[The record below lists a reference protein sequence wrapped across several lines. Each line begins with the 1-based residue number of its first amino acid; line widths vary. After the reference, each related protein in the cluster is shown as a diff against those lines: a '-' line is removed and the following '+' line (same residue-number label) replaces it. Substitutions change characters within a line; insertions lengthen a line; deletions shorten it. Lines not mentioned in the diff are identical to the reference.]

1 MLKLSDMLT
10 MKLESKLS
18 VTVTL
23 FLLLQLF
30 LSCNVFY
37 VQASDDA
44 TDEQIVV
51 LQTSMGNITIK
62 LREDMPITAGNFLN
76 LSAQGVYNNTIFHRI
91 VNQPDNLVMIQ
102 GGDPTGTGYGD
113 RSIPTIIDEFSTN
126 PENNKN
132 LRGTIAMANT
142 GQPNSGSSQ
151 FFINGEYNSHLDN
164 MHPVFGDVIEGMDVV
179 DAILNV
185 DTDANNRPLTDI
197 TLNDT
202 QVIPEFPSSMILP
215 LILIITMV
223 SIFIKRILI
232 SDGD

>member
-1 MLKLSDMLT
+1 
-10 MKLESKLS
+10 MKLKSKLS

-51 LQTSMGNITIK
+51 LHTSMGNITIK
-62 LREDMPITAGNFLN
+62 LREDMPVTAGNFLN

-91 VNQPDNLVMIQ
+91 VNLPDSLVMIQ

-113 RSIPTIIDEFSTN
+113 SSIPTIIDEFSTN

-132 LRGTIAMANT
+132 LRGTIAMANK
-142 GQPNSGSSQ
+142 GQPNTGSSQ

-164 MHPVFGDVIEGMDVV
+164 IHPVFGDVIEGMDVV

-197 TLNDT
+197 TLNGT

-223 SIFIKRILI
+223 SIIIKRILI

>member
-1 MLKLSDMLT
+1 
-10 MKLESKLS
+10 MKLKSKLS

-30 LSCNVFY
+30 LLCNVFY
-37 VQASDDA
+37 VQASSDA

-51 LQTSMGNITIK
+51 LETSMGNITIK

-113 RSIPTIIDEFSTN
+113 SSIPTIIDEFSSN

-185 DTDANNRPLTDI
+185 DTDENNKPLTDI
-197 TLNDT
+197 TINGT

-223 SIFIKRILI
+223 SIIIKRILI